1 MRRPAHGATSRPGP
15 CAPASGYGR
24 ALGRP
29 GPSGSLRGSG
39 SGGVAAAD
47 AADDQVLDQILA
59 GDPGQAV
66 ISANAAPSP
75 GEPGPVPAI

>member
-29 GPSGSLRGSG
+29 GPSGSLRGNCSGSG
-39 SGGVAAAD
+39 SGGVAAAG
-47 AADDQVLDQILA
+47 AADDPVLDQILA
-59 GDPGQAV
+59 V
-66 ISANAAPSP
+66 IR
-75 GEPGPVPAI
+75 VRR